1 MSINFLCVT
10 LWHMSICTRVV
21 VSITFHQVDYAPDTK
36 AGTDCNDQ
44 CLKDI
49 DCTAKKSHNQMCEQT
64 LFLMVCKRLALLL
77 SLLFRP
83 FFTCFICKAI
93 LSLSS
98 LFSPFFL
105 LLDFFLEKNIKKIEH
120 IDGFFY
126 ML

>member
-1 MSINFLCVT
+1 
-10 LWHMSICTRVV
+10 
-21 VSITFHQVDYAPDTK
+21 
-36 AGTDCNDQ
+36 
-44 CLKDI
+44 
-49 DCTAKKSHNQMCEQT
+49 
-64 LFLMVCKRLALLL
+64 MVCKRLALLL